1 MNDSPLSLLLTL
13 SPLLATWLAGLA
25 LASAR
30 LRRHPEVSLLLMGGQ
45 ASMIASDVAGP
56 VVFSVMLEPSSGADP
71 IMLAIAFLGILAVQ
85 SAAWVATLVALFGWR
100 ADEQQASASDKFQFG
115 LRSLLFVM
123 FAAGVLSGMAAGA
136 ARLLLI
142 PVIGFVSLAVQLPT
156 FTAWFFGTWIAM
168 ARWPRHPAVSRAA
181 MIGLGIGCATVV
193 VEHFV
198 WVWVSDR
205 QERYAVV
212 GALRLIFS
220 TLVALSWIALLRAAL
235 GWRSGDKAFASSEGD
250 PYLMPTADAEPTT

>member
-45 ASMIASDVAGP
+45 AGMIASDVAGP

-156 FTAWFFGTWIAM
+156 FTALAAPPRRV
-168 ARWPRHPAVSRAA
+168 ARGDDRSGNWLCYRSR
-181 MIGLGIGCATVV
+181 
-193 VEHFV
+193 
-198 WVWVSDR
+198 R
-205 QERYAVV
+205 
-212 GALRLIFS
+212 ALRLGVGLGPS
-220 TLVALSWIALLRAAL
+220 RALRAR
-235 GWRSGDKAFASSEGD
+235 RSLTTNIQHFGRPFLDRSSSRCAW
-250 PYLMPTADAEPTT
+250 LA